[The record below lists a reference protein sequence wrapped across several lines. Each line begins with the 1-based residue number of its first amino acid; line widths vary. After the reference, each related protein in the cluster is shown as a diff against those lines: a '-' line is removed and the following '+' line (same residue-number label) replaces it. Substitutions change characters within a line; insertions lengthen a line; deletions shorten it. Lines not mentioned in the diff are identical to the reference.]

1 MQQETVYLWQLAL
14 KRAIAEADPRL
25 AVTKIEKAELAL
37 FRRILAFPT
46 VPNKLEAQA
55 MFDALSTIRGLK
67 ARCRQHSVR
76 ALKDGPR

>member
-1 MQQETVYLWQLAL
+1 MQETAYLWQLAL

-46 VPNKLEAQA
+46 IPSKLEAQA
-55 MFDALSTIRGLK
+55 IFDALSTIRGLK
-67 ARCRQHSVR
+67 ARCRRHP
-76 ALKDGPR
+76 LHTLEDGPG